1 MYFSVLIL
9 PNPLVTCIIV
19 DPWPT
24 HWLLWHL
31 IFPLF
36 LSTFWSSLLPSSFCW
51 LIFIYF
57 WMLIFLRSQSLSILN
72 SQAAHPPWA
81 ILFFLIVS
89 VSFSAL
95 MTNKC
100 THQTPSF
107 RVLYASAH
115 MVSSKGPFYDTSKL
129 RMSNNMVILPKLGSL
144 SMFLTSVSGILL
156 HQVVHLIKLEMSLA
170 APYSGYLP
178 PRITPPFS
186 THKKL
191 FSVIIMKWNE

>member
-1 MYFSVLIL
+1 M
-9 PNPLVTCIIV
+9 
-19 DPWPT
+19 W
-24 HWLLWHL
+24 
-31 IFPLF
+31 
-36 LSTFWSSLLPSSFCW
+36 
-51 LIFIYF
+51 
-57 WMLIFLRSQSLSILN
+57 IFLRSQSLSILS

-81 ILFFLIVS
+81 ILFFLVVS

-100 THQTPSF
+100 THQAQASLPSF

-115 MVSSKGPFYDTSKL
+115 MISSKGLFYDTSKL

-144 SMFLTSVSGILL
+144 SMFLTSVSCILL

-191 FSVIIMKWNE
+191 F